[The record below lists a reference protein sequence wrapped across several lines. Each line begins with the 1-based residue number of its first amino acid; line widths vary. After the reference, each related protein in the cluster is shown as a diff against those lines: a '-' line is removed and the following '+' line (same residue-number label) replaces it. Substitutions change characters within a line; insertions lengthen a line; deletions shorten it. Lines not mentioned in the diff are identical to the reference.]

1 MRTTS
6 ASAQSPVCSLIAS
19 KLRERIYA
27 PHELVQRRDTLVQAG
42 CLLVGDDRRRSG
54 RASPLA
60 GPEGSGTPTRTS
72 RATSATVRARTARR
86 SAAARGRRIQQFAR
100 HQRPCGLLDHHAVLQ
115 GDLQLAGQATLGVG
129 GHRVAEQVGHHPGAG
144 LQGADLA
151 LIPGAL
157 ASHVGVEGAESIS
170 WAPSR
175 VTSRTGTGA
184 RCQNASMQGPCA
196 SSSWACSIC
205 SACWSEAAAQRSAR
219 TAHRAKVM
227 GFIFSGSSLILPS
240 GTFRRCSVSSSRDT
254 LDGVSGR
261 CYCARVGGSPPCAN
275 REILIRP
282 S

>member
-1 MRTTS
+1 MT
-6 ASAQSPVCSLIAS
+6 
-19 KLRERIYA
+19 
-27 PHELVQRRDTLVQAG
+27 AG
-42 CLLVGDDRRRSG
+42 ALVGRV
-54 RASPLA
+54 PLA
-60 GPEGSGTPTRTS
+60 GTDGSGTPTRTS

-86 SAAARGRRIQQFAR
+86 SAAARGRRNQQTAR
-100 HQRPCGLLDHHAVLQ
+100 HQHPRGLLDHHAVLQ
-115 GDLQLAGQATLGVG
+115 GDLQLAGQATLAVG

-157 ASHVGVEGAESIS
+157 ASHVGVEGGESIS

-227 GFIFSGSSLILPS
+227 GLIFSGSSLILLPARFAAAACRRRATRS
-240 GTFRRCSVSSSRDT
+240 MASPAAATAHALEAARPVQTAGFRLGPFSR
-254 LDGVSGR
+254 V
-261 CYCARVGGSPPCAN
+261 
-275 REILIRP
+275 RP
-282 S
+282 RP

>member
-27 PHELVQRRDTLVQAG
+27 PHEVVQRRDTLVQAG

-54 RASPLA
+54 RASPFGWARRQRHPDQDLA
-60 GPEGSGTPTRTS
+60 SHLGHRARPDRATLRS
-72 RATSATVRARTARR
+72 RARSPHPAVRAP
-86 SAAARGRRIQQFAR
+86 SAPR
-100 HQRPCGLLDHHAVLQ
+100 GLLDHHAVLQ

-175 VTSRTGTGA
+175 VTSRTGTRA

-227 GFIFSGSSLILPS
+227 GFIFSGSSLILLS
-240 GTFRRCSVSSSRDT
+240 GTFRRCSVSSSSDT

-282 S
+282 P